1 MKITISDSICMVCGI
16 RPRRH
21 LLLVSILLSSRRHP
35 CNVVLGTP
43 RLDAASDNLQPA
55 LLHLSKHFNL
65 NSNAYIL
72 QRFAVSLLPIVLRAL
87 CSTAESFSLVDADV
101 LYLYSF
107 INHQIFSDSA
117 PFILLICLF
126 IYLFIYFLLHNTTS
140 NIRKNYKENKN
151 DYSKENFNK
160 L

>member
-16 RPRRH
+16 RPGRH

-87 CSTAESFSLVDADV
+87 CSTAESFSILNLVDVDV

-107 INHQIFSDSA
+107 YQPIKSFPTLKYMVGKAMI
-117 PFILLICLF
+117 
-126 IYLFIYFLLHNTTS
+126 
-140 NIRKNYKENKN
+140 E
-151 DYSKENFNK
+151 
-160 L
+160 